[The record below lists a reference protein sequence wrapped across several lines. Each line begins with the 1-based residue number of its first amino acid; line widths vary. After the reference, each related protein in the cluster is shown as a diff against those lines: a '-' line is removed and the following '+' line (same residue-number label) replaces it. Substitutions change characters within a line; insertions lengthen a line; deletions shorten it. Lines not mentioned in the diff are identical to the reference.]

1 MASPPTGMPWLTIL
15 ITLLT
20 FFMSGG
26 AEKKNR
32 GKAIAAAA
40 LAGVGTYYVTHETD
54 WGQQTLGSLDG
65 VAVPGA
71 GVSPVVDANGNE
83 VLVSGAPV
91 KPPVA
96 STSTGETVGKGLWD
110 VLKSWGPAGTAAVVG
125 VGGSAITGK
134 TNWPLIAGL
143 GLLVVLV
150 LK

>member
-1 MASPPTGMPWLTIL
+1 MPWLTIL

-40 LAGVGTYYVTHETD
+40 LAGVGTYYTTHETD
-54 WGQQTLGSLDG
+54 WGKQTLGSLDG
-65 VAVPGA
+65 VAVSDA
-71 GVSPVVDANGNE
+71 NVSPVVDANGNE

-91 KPPVA
+91 KPPVV
-96 STSTGETVGKGLWD
+96 STPTGQTVGTGFWD
-110 VLKSWGPAGTAAVVG
+110 VLKSWGPAGTATVAG
-125 VGGSAITGK
+125 VGGAALTGN
-134 TNWPLIAGL
+134 TNWLLIAGL
-143 GLLVVLV
+143 GLAAVLI